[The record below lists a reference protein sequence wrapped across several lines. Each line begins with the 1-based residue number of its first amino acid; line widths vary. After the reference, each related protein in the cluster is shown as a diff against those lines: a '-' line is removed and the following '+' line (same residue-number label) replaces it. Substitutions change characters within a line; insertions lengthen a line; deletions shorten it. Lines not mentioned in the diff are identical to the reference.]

1 MDQVN
6 TNAEGTV
13 PAMCSLSRG
22 GTQRRC
28 EDASLAPGGQWEAR
42 IYFVPFRI
50 TELSKDDVKS
60 KRLQNSTTFLI

>member
-22 GTQRRC
+22 GTQRC

-42 IYFVPFRI
+42 ICFVLFRI
-50 TELSKDDVKS
+50 TELSKDDVKN
-60 KRLQNSTTFLI
+60 KRLRNSTTILI